1 MKPACVMR
9 DTTNCEGQAA
19 IELEQ
24 VADRNCQE
32 DYRFEVSDDGSII
45 LAQKVIRQSVGDL
58 LNGVPPGNVPVEFHP
73 EVANLI
79 GAIAGRNDY
88 GLDFHSFSTR
98 LWFCAG
104 PQTRR

>member
-1 MKPACVMR
+1 MPGQAKRFPRASPVIIKPACVMR

-24 VADRNCQE
+24 VADRNCQ

-79 GAIAGRNDY
+79 GSNR
-88 GLDFHSFSTR
+88 
-98 LWFCAG
+98 W
-104 PQTRR
+104 QK